1 MSQCNVRVFDAP
13 HLAAVAA
20 GDAFIEGVSE
30 SGSKLAGL
38 AAGQTMKPVYDHL
51 VSAEA
56 WSPGLFSET
65 AFVQLDKVVSAARS
79 DASFS
84 DEIDKH
90 LLSRLSGGYRTFLT
104 IDRQAIRPDLEAKRH
119 RAAILENGGLSVRL
133 PGIGVNGP
141 ISFNEPGYEP
151 DSRCRVTK
159 FAKSTLERNGYAPGT
174 RAGTLGIAE
183 ITSAQRII
191 MVATGA
197 AKSPAIAAM
206 IEGSQSTGCPAS
218 LLRGYLDLALF
229 LDQAAAKGL
238 S

>member
-1 MSQCNVRVFDAP
+1 MSRCNVGVFDSP
-13 HLAAVAA
+13 YHAAVAA
-20 GDAFIEGVSE
+20 GDAFIEGVTE
-30 SGSKLAGL
+30 TGSKLVGL
-38 AAGQTMKPVYDHL
+38 ATGQTMKPVYDHL

-65 AFVQLDKVVSAARS
+65 AFVQLDEVVSAARS

-84 DEIDKH
+84 DEIDKY

-104 IDRQAIRPDLEAKRH
+104 IDGQATRPDLEATRH
-119 RAAILENGGLSVRL
+119 RAAILENGGIGVQLL
-133 PGIGVNGP
+133 GIGVNGHVG
-141 ISFNEPGYEP
+141 FNEPGCEP
-151 DSRCRVTK
+151 DSQCRVTK
-159 FAKSTLERNGYAPGT
+159 LAKSTLERNGYAPGT
-174 RAGTLGIAE
+174 RAVTLGIAE

-218 LLRGYLDLALF
+218 LLRGHPNLALF
-229 LDQAAAKGL
+229 LDRAAAKDL

>member
-51 VSAEA
+51 VSAEDR
-56 WSPGLFSET
+56 SRGLFSET
-65 AFVQLDKVVSAARS
+65 AFVQLDEVVSAARG

-104 IDRQAIRPDLEAKRH
+104 IDGQATRSDLEAKRH
-119 RAAILENGGLSVRL
+119 RAAILENGGLGVQL
-133 PGIGVNGP
+133 LGIGVNGHVG
-141 ISFNEPGYEP
+141 FNEPGCEP
-151 DSRCRVTK
+151 DSQCRVTK
-159 FAKSTLERNGYAPGT
+159 LAKSTLERNGYPSGT
-174 RAGTLGIAE
+174 RAVTLGIAE
-183 ITSAQRII
+183 ITAAQRII

-218 LLRGYLDLALF
+218 LLRRHPNLALF
-229 LDQAAAKGL
+229 LDRAAAKDL

>member
-56 WSPGLFSET
+56 WSPGLFSEK
-65 AFVQLDKVVSAARS
+65 AFVQLDKVVSATRS

-90 LLSRLSGGYRTFLT
+90 LLFRLSGGYRTFLT
-104 IDRQAIRPDLEAKRH
+104 IDRQAIRPDLETKRH
-119 RAAILENGGLSVRL
+119 RAAILENGGLSVQIL
-133 PGIGVNGP
+133 GIGVNGRVG
-141 ISFNEPGYEP
+141 FNEPGCEP
-151 DSRCRVTK
+151 DSRCRVMEL
-159 FAKSTLERNGYAPGT
+159 AKSTLERNGYAPGT
-174 RAGTLGIAE
+174 RAVTLGIAE

-218 LLRGYLDLALF
+218 LLRGHPDLVLF
-229 LDQAAAKGL
+229 LDRAAAKDL

>member
-1 MSQCNVRVFDAP
+1 MSRCNVGVFDSP
-13 HLAAVAA
+13 YLAAFAA
-20 GDAFIEGVSE
+20 GDASIEGVSK
-30 SGSKLAGL
+30 SGSKLGGL
-38 AAGQTMKPVYDHL
+38 AACQTMKPVYDHL

-65 AFVQLDKVVSAARS
+65 AFVQLNEVVSAARS

-119 RAAILENGGLSVRL
+119 RAAILKNGGLSVQL
-133 PGIGVNGP
+133 PGIGVNGH

-151 DSRCRVTK
+151 DSQCRVTK
-159 FAKSTLERNGYAPGT
+159 IAKSTLERNGYAPGT
-174 RAGTLGIAE
+174 RAVTLGIAE

-191 MVATGA
+191 MLATGA

-218 LLRGYLDLALF
+218 LLRGHPDLALF
-229 LDQAAAKGL
+229 LDRAAAKDL

>member
-1 MSQCNVRVFDAP
+1 MSRCNVGVFDSP
-13 HLAAVAA
+13 YLAAFAA
-20 GDAFIEGVSE
+20 GDAFIESVSE

-65 AFVQLDKVVSAARS
+65 AFVQLDEVGSAARG

-133 PGIGVNGP
+133 PGIGVNGH
-141 ISFNEPGYEP
+141 ISFNEPEYEP

-159 FAKSTLERNGYAPGT
+159 FAKSTLELNGYAPGT
-174 RAGTLGIAE
+174 RAVTIGIAE

-218 LLRGYLDLALF
+218 LLRGHPDLVLF
-229 LDQAAAKGL
+229 FDWAAAKDL

>member
-1 MSQCNVRVFDAP
+1 MSRCNVGVFDSP
-13 HLAAVAA
+13 YLAAFAA
-20 GDAFIEGVSE
+20 GDAFIESVSE

-56 WSPGLFSET
+56 WSPGLFSEK
-65 AFVQLDKVVSAARS
+65 AFVQLDKVVSATRS

-90 LLSRLSGGYRTFLT
+90 LLFRLSGGYRTFLT
-104 IDRQAIRPDLEAKRH
+104 IDRQAIRPDREAKRH
-119 RAAILENGGLSVRL
+119 RAAILENGGLSVQL
-133 PGIGVNGP
+133 LGIGVNGH
-141 ISFNEPGYEP
+141 IGFNEPGCES

-159 FAKSTLERNGYAPGT
+159 LAKSTLERNGYAPGT
-174 RAGTLGIAE
+174 RAVTLGIAE

-218 LLRGYLDLALF
+218 LLRGHPDLVLF
-229 LDQAAAKGL
+229 LDRAAAKDL

>member
-51 VSAEA
+51 VFAEA
-56 WSPGLFSET
+56 WSPGLFSEK
-65 AFVQLDKVVSAARS
+65 AFVQLDKVLSATRS

-90 LLSRLSGGYRTFLT
+90 LLFRLSGGYRTFLT
-104 IDRQAIRPDLEAKRH
+104 IDGQATRPDLEAKRH
-119 RAAILENGGLSVRL
+119 RAAILENGGLGVQL
-133 PGIGVNGP
+133 LGIGVNGHVG
-141 ISFNEPGYEP
+141 FNEPGCEP

-159 FAKSTLERNGYAPGT
+159 LAKSTLERNGYPSGT
-174 RAGTLGIAE
+174 RAVTLGIAE
-183 ITSAQRII
+183 ITSAQRTI

-197 AKSPAIAAM
+197 AKSHAAR
-206 IEGSQSTGCPAS
+206 P
-218 LLRGYLDLALF
+218 
-229 LDQAAAKGL
+229 
-238 S
+238 

>member
-51 VSAEA
+51 VSAEDR
-56 WSPGLFSET
+56 SRGLFSET
-65 AFVQLDKVVSAARS
+65 AFVQLDEVVSAARG

-104 IDRQAIRPDLEAKRH
+104 IDGQATRPDLEAKRH
-119 RAAILENGGLSVRL
+119 RAAILENGGLGVQL
-133 PGIGVNGP
+133 LGIGVNGHVG
-141 ISFNEPGYEP
+141 FNEPGCEP

-159 FAKSTLERNGYAPGT
+159 LAKSTLERNGYPSGT
-174 RAGTLGIAE
+174 RAVTLGIAE

-218 LLRGYLDLALF
+218 LLRGHPNLALF
-229 LDQAAAKGL
+229 LDRAAAKDL